1 LKETQKLIEVEG
13 AGQMDVGPRPLL
25 PSHLPIPGWQHLQRK
40 REISPPSTTSGWLV
54 PGHVAE
60 VPEFKSRCL
69 DTRAIF
75 FPAHFCLPGPW
86 TLQGWLSPQ
95 AVCGAGPNFSLQAYP
110 ASLAK
115 LVPPCSES
123 TASPEGVWVR
133 LSNGNSPLPCA
144 QRLGVYWDTGLSA
157 LKLGQSWAD
166 WDQSIMLGKG
176 GEWG

>member
-1 LKETQKLIEVEG
+1 
-13 AGQMDVGPRPLL
+13 M
-25 PSHLPIPGWQHLQRK
+25 
-40 REISPPSTTSGWLV
+40 
-54 PGHVAE
+54 
-60 VPEFKSRCL
+60 
-69 DTRAIF
+69 
-75 FPAHFCLPGPW
+75 
-86 TLQGWLSPQ
+86 
-95 AVCGAGPNFSLQAYP
+95 CGGGPNFSLQAYP

-166 WDQSIMLGKG
+166 WDPSIMLGKG
-176 GEWG
+176 GGWGWGGRYHIPAKGLSSVQFSHSAISNSLRPHGLQHTRLPHISPTPRACSNSCPSSR